1 MMIFRLGILTIITVS
16 LVGCATAHTNDV
28 AALALAKDY
37 CAAVVAN
44 DEVKAEALM
53 GDALRAA
60 IANARAVSGAF
71 EVAHSGDKPPLGD
84 GLPLAAFPDVPSK
97 CTPTDAKGQAVA
109 LKYELAYA
117 PEAAWQDRLIVEGSG
132 GNARVAD
139 VLFAPDF
146 KSGLRQVLDEIAKN
160 RN

>member
-1 MMIFRLGILTIITVS
+1 MMIFRLGILTIITVP
-16 LVGCATAHTNDV
+16 LVGCATVQTNDV

-53 GDALRAA
+53 GDALRASV
-60 IANARAVSGAF
+60 ANARAVSRAF
-71 EVAHSGDKPPLGD
+71 EVAHPGDKPPLGD
-84 GLPLAAFPDVPSK
+84 GLPLAAFPDVPSQ
-97 CTPTDAKGQAVA
+97 CTPTDATKQVVV

-117 PEAAWQDRLIVEGSG
+117 PTAAWQDRLIVEGSG
-132 GNARVAD
+132 GNVRVAD

-146 KSGLRQVLDEIAKN
+146 KSGLRQALDEIA
-160 RN
+160 RNPN